1 MQPRQVSDLVRQ
13 DHKTIITA
21 ETTLREAASRLIQS
35 ESDLLAVTDDS
46 GELVGMVNESA
57 VVRALLGSPPA
68 GATVESIITR
78 HVESVRNTAK
88 LSSVMFLF
96 RSSCH
101 TAIPV
106 LDGRNRVCGLLL
118 RRDVMA
124 DMLVEETPAPSRA
137 VMEQPAASKEP
148 SEPQTPESRDTSACS
163 DSDSSA
169 ESGSNHSSNIVR
181 IENHPEAT
189 NDGRQQRPHFL
200 TGRDARKRLTSR
212 GDQFDSMGESPW

>member
-13 DHKTIITA
+13 DHNTLITPR
-21 ETTLREAASRLIQS
+21 TTLREAASRLIQS

-46 GELVGMVNESA
+46 GELVGVVNESA
-57 VVRALLGSPPA
+57 VVRALLSSPPP
-68 GATVESIITR
+68 GATVEPMIT
-78 HVESVRNTAK
+78 HHAESVRHTAQ
-88 LSSVMFLF
+88 LNAVMFLF

-124 DMLVEETPAPSRA
+124 EMLVEETPAPSRPEETKS
-137 VMEQPAASKEP
+137 VMEPTAEAKEP
-148 SEPQTPESRDTSACS
+148 ASS
-163 DSDSSA
+163 DLPGLSDA
-169 ESGSNHSSNIVR
+169 RGDSGVTRSSNIVR
-181 IENHPEAT
+181 IENHPDAP

-200 TGRDARKRLTSR
+200 TGKDARKRLKSR
-212 GDQFDSMGESPW
+212 GDQYDNMGESPW